1 MQSER
6 SDSENGKVGGGRRGR
21 GWASSKNLR
30 RTSSIAAVAFA
41 PHLLLSACLPVDD
54 KWERE
59 RPLSFPYM
67 KHETVYERA
76 RVHEGVVHVA
86 RVNFGPRV
94 IALRPPTSFHAPSFR
109 PPFLIPF
116 SPSSLFSSSLSFFSI
131 LLSARRFI
139 SPSTCDVE
147 LFSEMVDNHAWN
159 VSPSIVLLSLNDFT
173 FWFYPEISLSFF
185 IFNLE

>member
-6 SDSENGKVGGGRRGR
+6 SDSENGKVEGGRRGR

-116 SPSSLFSSSLSFFSI
+116 SPPSLFSSHFFQSFSLLVALFLPRHATSNCSSKWSIITREMFPHPSFYYLWTILHSDFIQRSHFHFSFSI
-131 LLSARRFI
+131 
-139 SPSTCDVE
+139 
-147 LFSEMVDNHAWN
+147 
-159 VSPSIVLLSLNDFT
+159 
-173 FWFYPEISLSFF
+173 
-185 IFNLE
+185 